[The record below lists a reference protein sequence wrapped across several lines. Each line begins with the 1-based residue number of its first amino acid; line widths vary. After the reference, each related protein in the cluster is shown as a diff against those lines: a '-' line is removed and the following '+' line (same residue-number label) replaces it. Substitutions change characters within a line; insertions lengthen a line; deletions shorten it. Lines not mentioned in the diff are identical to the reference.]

1 LTGGKFEGLVKVKA
15 ALIVIDLIKGNE
27 PFFREE
33 HRRIIPKVAKV
44 IRGCRERGIPI
55 IFANDSY
62 LENDWIFNF
71 MKKHAVRGTEEV
83 EVINELKPEDEDIVV
98 EKRRFSAFFRTD
110 LDITL
115 RELGVE
121 VVALAGIN
129 THVCVLATAFD
140 AISND
145 FRAIILKDCCAS
157 HSKEL
162 HDFIVEKFKGMP
174 AFEVMEG
181 KEFLSKF

>member
-1 LTGGKFEGLVKVKA
+1 MKDKP

-33 HRRIIPKVAKV
+33 HKKIIPRVAEV
-44 IRGCRERGIPI
+44 IRGCREKGIPV

-62 LENDWIFNF
+62 LENDWLFNY
-71 MKKHAVRGTEEV
+71 MKKHAIRGTEEV
-83 EVINELKPEDEDIVV
+83 EVIDELKPEAGDIVV

-115 RELGVE
+115 RELGVNT
-121 VVALAGIN
+121 VALAGIN

-140 AISND
+140 AVSND
-145 FRAIILKDCCAS
+145 FKAIILKDCCAS

-162 HDFIVEKFKGMP
+162 HDFVVEKFRGMP

-181 KEFLSKF
+181 KEFLSRF

>member
-1 LTGGKFEGLVKVKA
+1 MGRT

-27 PFFREE
+27 PFFRDE
-33 HRRIIPKVAKV
+33 HRKIISRVAEV
-44 IRGCRERGIPI
+44 IRGCREKGIPI

-62 LENDWIFNF
+62 LESDWLFNF
-71 MKKHAVRGTEEV
+71 MKKHAIRGTEEV
-83 EVINELKPEDEDIVV
+83 EVIDELKPEDGDIVV

-115 RELGVE
+115 RELGVDT
-121 VVALAGIN
+121 VALAGIN

-140 AISND
+140 AVSSD

-162 HDFIVEKFKGMP
+162 HDFVVEKFKGLP
-174 AFEVMEG
+174 ALEVMESR
-181 KEFLSKF
+181 EFLSRF